1 MAKAPKSLT
10 IDIVASD
17 GTVPMQ
23 RLSLSPGRYTVGRS
37 RDNTIVLDA
46 AEISRVHLIL
56 HVDADGIEVEDNA
69 STHGTR
75 IGDRQIERERWSMDE
90 PIVLP
95 RFEIRAAAAGPA
107 AGKTKSPGAEPPVEK
122 VAAASAIEF
131 SRIVGIDD
139 AQSAERPFPGDLF
152 AGPVVSTGAIRASGC
167 LAGETT
173 FAAIGG
179 GIGSFI
185 WVDHLR
191 CFGVP
196 AEHIRVVGV
205 NPVCYSNWGRYCQNS
220 QIPPH
225 ERIRSNAISTP
236 DNIWGFPGYASRES
250 WRALLSGN
258 LAGTRPV
265 FQVFGEA
272 AVAESYTPL
281 LENIFSSLDREMVR
295 IGWTSMLEQGRV
307 LGLRMTDDGRYALAY
322 RRTAD
327 RADGG
332 RRDNIL
338 IASYVHVCTGY
349 PATRFTGDLQAF
361 RAAHRDDANMVVNAY
376 DPHDQIYREVQA
388 SGRPERVMV
397 RGRGIVASRVIQR
410 LYEARAG
417 NPQIEIVH
425 QMRSRIPDSAGT
437 RNGPAKRPVFND
449 VELQPFNWPKAC
461 WGGDL
466 RQEIENMTPA
476 QRAESFSLLGG
487 TTTADRTDWKDIAIN
502 GAREGWYIKAYGNV
516 DSMKPTGASDNRQV
530 AITFKDVDGQM
541 SAYTVDYIIDCTGLI
556 ADVTQSP
563 FLADLIDTYGLAR
576 NPTSGTGAENRLA
589 GIAVASSFEI
599 PGLRNGN
606 SRAYAAGTITQNGP
620 YAAVDSFL
628 GLAYAAL
635 RSVDDLNTASA
646 PGVSGFGPVRSF
658 TQWLRWCTGSA
669 P

>member
-1 MAKAPKSLT
+1 MAKAPNSIT
-10 IDIVASD
+10 IDVVSTDA
-17 GTVPMQ
+17 TAPVQ

-37 RDNTIVLDA
+37 RDNAIVLDA

-56 HVDADGIEVEDNA
+56 HVDAAGIEVEDNA

-75 IGDRQIERERWSMDE
+75 IGERVIERERWSMDE
-90 PIVLP
+90 PIVVP
-95 RFEIRAAAAGPA
+95 RFEIRAAGSTGAGRTASPEAAPQ
-107 AGKTKSPGAEPPVEK
+107 AET

-131 SRIVGIDD
+131 SRIVGVEDPQ
-139 AQSAERPFPGDLF
+139 AAGRAFPGELF
-152 AGPVVSTGAIRASGC
+152 ASPVVSTAAIRASGY

-173 FAAIGG
+173 YAAVGG

-185 WVDHLR
+185 WVDHMR
-191 CFGVP
+191 VFGVP
-196 AEHIRVVGV
+196 AEHIRVIGV

-220 QIPPH
+220 QIPLH

-236 DNIWGFPGYASRES
+236 DNIWGFPGYAGRES

-258 LAGTRPV
+258 IAGTRPV

-272 AVAESYTPL
+272 GVAESYTPL
-281 LENIFSSLDREMVR
+281 LENIFTSIDREAAR

-307 LGLRMTDDGRYALAY
+307 LGLRMTDDGRYAVAY

-361 RAAHRDDANMVVNAY
+361 RAAHRNDASMVVNAY
-376 DPHDQIYREVQA
+376 DPHDQIYSEIEA

-410 LYEARAG
+410 LHEARAR
-417 NPQIEIVH
+417 NPQVEIVH
-425 QMRSRIPDSAGT
+425 QMRSRVADSAGS
-437 RNGPAKRPVFND
+437 RWGPARRPVFND

-466 RQEIENMTPA
+466 RQQIEAMTPQ
-476 QRAESFSLLGG
+476 QRAETYKVLGG
-487 TTTADRTDWKDIAIN
+487 TSTADRKDWKDIAIN

-516 DSMKPTGASDNRQV
+516 DSMKPTGPSNNRQV

-541 SAYTVDYIIDCTGLI
+541 AAYTVDYIVDCTGLI

-563 FLADLIDTYGLAR
+563 FLADLISTFGLAR
-576 NPTSGTGAENRLA
+576 NPTSGSGAENRLA
-589 GIAVASSFEI
+589 GIAVANSFEI

-606 SRAYAAGTITQNGP
+606 GRVYAAGTITQNGP

-635 RSVDDLNTASA
+635 RAVDDLNAASA
-646 PGVSGFGPVRSF
+646 PGVSSFGPARSF
-658 TQWLRWCTGSA
+658 TQWLRWCAGSA